1 MHGQNWVA
9 LHPGSNQKGEKNVV
23 EAFMIS
29 WVPEMNV
36 AYVTYSVG
44 ENLVGWP
51 YKTTK
56 QQVNVDQLGSHV
68 SSSHPV
74 NIKEED
80 NTF

>member
-1 MHGQNWVA
+1 
-9 LHPGSNQKGEKNVV
+9 
-23 EAFMIS
+23 
-29 WVPEMNV
+29 MNV